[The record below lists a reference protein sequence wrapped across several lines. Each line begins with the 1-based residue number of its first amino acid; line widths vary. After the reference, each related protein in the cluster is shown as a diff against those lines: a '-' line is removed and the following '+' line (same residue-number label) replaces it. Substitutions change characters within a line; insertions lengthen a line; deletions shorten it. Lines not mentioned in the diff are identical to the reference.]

1 MLLSR
6 LTLPATLVTCVL
18 LATPALAAP
27 AQVLSATY
35 TVPTPP
41 TALVQSGSLPV
52 SITLQNVGNESWNI
66 AGANP
71 VNLSYHWYD
80 AAGNAVMWDGPRTKL
95 TSDVV
100 AGATHTIT
108 ATVAAPPSPG
118 AYRLN
123 FALVKEGVAWFPQS
137 PTYAVQIASAT
148 TSATYTVATPPT
160 TIPAGANAQI
170 AVALTNTGNQIW
182 NTAGANP
189 VNLSLHW
196 YDASGNTVLW
206 DGPRTK
212 LLTPVEPTASATVT
226 AVVTAPPT
234 PGAYLLRFALVKEG
248 VAWFAPSNPLPI
260 TALAGFVATVTPPT
274 LPAFIAGGTYDV
286 PVALKNTGAAAWNA
300 TGPNLVDVS
309 YHWSD
314 GAGNTVIWDGT
325 RTPLAANVEPGATA
339 NVTLKIGTP
348 RSPGT
353 YMLTIDLVR
362 EGVGWFASLGGAT
375 APYRVP
381 AVVAALHYAAA
392 FGALSPMTAY
402 WAETKTLAVKLTNN
416 GNIPWSFAGA
426 NPVNLS
432 YHILDSAGRAVVWDG
447 ARTSI
452 GADVL
457 PGASK
462 DLSFTFVTPGQ
473 SGGYTLVVDLVREG
487 IGWFEGA
494 DSQPARV
501 PLSVTS
507 GFSAGYAATTT
518 PGQVTIGAQLVLA
531 TTVVNYG
538 PRAWSATGA
547 NKVSLSY
554 HITTAAGETVVWD
567 GARGQLPSD
576 VPPFSQVTVPINVT
590 VPQGVGDYVL
600 SWDMVLKGVAWFSS
614 TGVVTKREPFAVVS
628 GVVFYGSGFGHGLG
642 MSQYGAQGWATGVTG
657 LTLNAE
663 QIVQKYYP
671 GTTFQFVDAARS
683 QVRVLLSQPSS
694 TARYRCGDNRFFSG
708 ATGNV
713 MSDGGFRVLDE
724 LSGNAEIGRAGP
736 KQQWQFVA
744 KSGGVEVWDNSGTPR
759 LVRIAASVAVVPLDP
774 NQPLGFIEKGIYRG
788 NFRFTSLG
796 GTLRVINVA
805 TWDDYLRGVVPLEMP
820 TSWHPEALKAQA
832 YAARSYA
839 YNSQK
844 GSTSDYD
851 VSDDQSDQCYGGS
864 RVEVASS
871 NAAVMATAGKLITFN
886 NAAIRAYFA
895 SSNGGYTL
903 PYGCFGN
910 RVVRSG
916 SSWACSPDPN
926 QPFLGAV
933 PDPAD
938 RAVNSP
944 ANPRA
949 SWTVTFT
956 GTEIR
961 NAVIR
966 CNGTDIGALQAVDL
980 SNRSVPVVGHVV
992 SVRLIGSFGS
1002 VDLQAESFLK
1012 TCLALRST
1020 MVRLQPF

>member
-1 MLLSR
+1 MR
-6 LTLPATLVTCVL
+6 LVRVFLPLVLTASL
-18 LATPALAAP
+18 FASPALAAP
-27 AQVLSATY
+27 TAVLAATY

-41 TALVQSGSLPV
+41 TALVQGASAPV
-52 SITLQNVGNESWNI
+52 SVTLQNTGNEAWNA
-66 AGANP
+66 AGTNP
-71 VNLSYHWYD
+71 VKLSYHWYD
-80 AAGNAVMWDGPRTKL
+80 AAGNAVVWEGARTVL
-95 TSDVV
+95 
-100 AGATHTIT
+100 ATD
-108 ATVAAPPSPG
+108 VAAGGNHTLAATIAAPATAGS
-118 AYRLN
+118 YRLN

-137 PTYAVQIASAT
+137 PTFAVQIAAAA
-148 TSATYTVATPPT
+148 TSATYSVATPPT

-170 AVALTNTGNQIW
+170 AVALTNTGNQTW
-182 NTAGANP
+182 NTTGANP

-196 YDASGNTVLW
+196 YDAAGNTILW

-212 LLTPVEPTASATVT
+212 LDAAIDPTTSRTIT
-226 AVVTAPPT
+226 TTVTAPPT
-234 PGAYLLRFALVKEG
+234 PGAYLLRFALVREG
-248 VAWFAPSNPLPI
+248 VSWVPPSNPLPI
-260 TALAGFVATVTPPT
+260 TALAGLVAAVTPPT
-274 LPAFIAGGTYDV
+274 LPSFIAGGTYDV
-286 PVALKNTGAAAWNA
+286 PVVLKNTGAATWNA

-314 GAGNTVIWDGT
+314 AAGNTVIWDGT
-325 RTPLAANVEPGATA
+325 RTPLAANVEPGASA
-339 NVTLKIGTP
+339 NVTLKVGTP
-348 RSPGT
+348 PGPGT
-353 YMLTIDLVR
+353 YTLTIDPVR
-362 EGVGWFASLGGAT
+362 EGVGWFASLGS

-381 AVVAALHYAAA
+381 ATVGALRYAAA
-392 FGALSPMTAY
+392 FGAMSPMSAY
-402 WAETKTLAVKLTNN
+402 WAETKTLAVALTNN
-416 GNIPWSFAGA
+416 GNIPWNAAGA

-432 YHILDSAGRAVVWDG
+432 YHILDAAGRAVVWDG
-447 ARTSI
+447 ARTPL
-452 GADVL
+452 GGDVL

-462 DLSFTFVTPGQ
+462 NLNITFSVPGA
-473 SGGYTLVVDLVREG
+473 SGSYTLVVDLVREG
-487 IGWFEGA
+487 IGWFEGTG
-494 DSQPARV
+494 SPPARV
-501 PLSVTS
+501 PLSVSS
-507 GFSAGYAATTT
+507 GLNAGYLATTT
-518 PGQVTIGAQLVLA
+518 PGQVTIGATVNLQ

-538 PRAWSATGA
+538 PRTLSASGP

-554 HITTAAGETVVWD
+554 HITTSAGEMVVWD
-567 GARGQLPSD
+567 GARGTLPND
-576 VPPFSQVTVPINVT
+576 VAPFTQVIVPITVP
-590 VPQGVGDYVL
+590 VPQGVGDYVI
-600 SWDMVLKGVAWFSS
+600 SWDLVLDGVAWFSS
-614 TGVVTKREPFAVVS
+614 TGVQMKREQFAVVS

-671 GTTFQFVDAARS
+671 GTTFQFVDASRP

-694 TARYRCGDNRFFSG
+694 TARYRCGDNRFFAGSSG
-708 ATGNV
+708 DV
-713 MSDGGFRVLDE
+713 SSDGGFRVLDE
-724 LSGNAEIGRAGP
+724 LSGNAEIGRAGS

-744 KSGGVEVWDNSGTPR
+744 KSAGVEVWDNSGAAPR
-759 LVRIAASVAVVPLDP
+759 LVRIAASVAVIPLDP
-774 NQPLGFIEKGIYRG
+774 NQPLGFAQKGIYRG

-805 TWDDYLRGVVPLEMP
+805 TWDDYVRGVIPLEMP
-820 TSWHPEALKAQA
+820 TTWHPEALKAQA
-832 YAARSYA
+832 LAARSYA
-839 YNSQK
+839 YNSYK
-844 GSTSDYD
+844 DGSADYD

-871 NAAVMATAGKLITFN
+871 NAAVTATANKLITYN
-886 NAAIRAYFA
+886 NAAVRAYFA

-903 PYGCFGN
+903 PYGCFGT

-916 SSWACSPDPN
+916 STWVCTPDPS

-938 RAVNSP
+938 RAVASP

-966 CNGTDIGALQAVDL
+966 CNGTDIGVLQAVDL
-980 SNRSVPVVGHVV
+980 SNRSVPEVGQVI

-1002 VDLQAESFLK
+1002 VDLRAEAFLR
-1012 TCLALRST
+1012 TCLVLRST

>member
-1 MLLSR
+1 VIVQG
-6 LTLPATLVTCVL
+6 AT
-18 LATPALAAP
+18 
-27 AQVLSATY
+27 AQ
-35 TVPTPP
+35 
-41 TALVQSGSLPV
+41 V
-52 SITLQNVGNESWNI
+52 SITLQNVGNEPWTI
-66 AGANP
+66 AGTNP

-80 AAGNAVMWDGPRTKL
+80 AAGAAVLWDGPRTKL
-95 TSDVV
+95 LSDVV
-100 AGATHTIT
+100 VGATHTIT
-108 ATVAAPPSPG
+108 AVVAAPTTPG
-118 AYRLN
+118 TYRLN

-137 PTYAVQIASAT
+137 ATFTVQISSAT
-148 TSATYTVATPPT
+148 TSATYAVATPPT

-170 AVALTNTGNQIW
+170 AVALTNTGNQTW
-182 NTAGANP
+182 NIAGANP

-196 YDASGNTVLW
+196 YDAGGQTILW

-212 LLTPVEPTASATVT
+212 LDAPVEPGASRTVTATVT
-226 AVVTAPPT
+226 APPV
-234 PGAYLLRFALVKEG
+234 PGAYLLRFAMVKEG
-248 VAWFAPSNPLPI
+248 VAWFAPGNPLPI
-260 TALAGFVATVTPPT
+260 TALAGFVATITPPT

-286 PVALKNTGAAAWNA
+286 PVVLKNTGAATWNA

-309 YHWSD
+309 YHWTD
-314 GAGNTVIWDGT
+314 AAGNTVIWDGT
-325 RTPLAANVEPGATA
+325 RTALAANVDPGATA
-339 NVTLKIGTP
+339 NVTLKVGTP
-348 RSPGT
+348 KDPGT
-353 YMLTIDLVR
+353 YTLAIDLVR
-362 EGVGWFASLGGAT
+362 EGVGWFASIGGV

-381 AVVAALHYAAA
+381 AVVAALRYAAA
-392 FGALSPMTAY
+392 FGAMSPMSTY

-416 GNIPWSFAGA
+416 GNIPWNAAGA

-432 YHILDSAGRAVVWDG
+432 YHILDAAGRAVVWDG
-447 ARTSI
+447 ARTPL
-452 GADVL
+452 GGDVA

-462 DLSFTFVTPGQ
+462 DLSITFTTPGQ
-473 SGGYTLVVDLVREG
+473 SGTYTLVVDLVREG

-494 DSQPARV
+494 GSPPARV

-507 GFSAGYAATTT
+507 GFSAGYAGTTT
-518 PGQVTIGAQLVLA
+518 PGQVTIGAQINLQ

-538 PRAWSATGA
+538 PRAWSASGP

-554 HITTAAGETVVWD
+554 HIITPSGDTVVWD
-567 GARGQLPSD
+567 GARGALPSD
-576 VPPFSQVTVPINVT
+576 VPPFSQATIPITVS

-600 SWDMVLKGVAWFSS
+600 AWDMVLEGVAWFSS
-614 TGVVTKREPFAVVS
+614 TGVVMKREPFTVVS

-642 MSQYGAQGWATGVTG
+642 MSQYGANGWATGATG
-657 LTLNAE
+657 LTLTAE

-671 GTTFQFVDAARS
+671 GTTFQFVDASRPT
-683 QVRVLLSQPSS
+683 VRVLLSQPSS
-694 TARYRCGDNRFFSG
+694 TSRYRCGDNRFFAG
-708 ATGNV
+708 AAGNV
-713 MSDGGFRVLDE
+713 SSDGGFRVLDE
-724 LSGNAEIGRAGP
+724 QSGNAEIGRAGP

-744 KSGGVEVWDNSGTPR
+744 QSGGVEVWDNSGAPR
-759 LVRIAASVAVVPLDP
+759 LVRIVPSAAVVPLDP
-774 NQPLGFIEKGIYRG
+774 NQPLGFLEKGIYRG

-796 GTLRVINVA
+796 GTLRAINVA

-839 YNSQK
+839 YNSYK
-844 GSTSDYD
+844 GGSTDYD

-871 NAAVMATAGKLITFN
+871 NAAVTATAGRLITFN

-916 SSWACSPDPN
+916 STWVCTPDPN

-938 RAVNSP
+938 RAVTSP

-956 GTEIR
+956 GSEIR
-961 NAVIR
+961 NAVLR
-966 CNGTDIGALQAVDL
+966 CNGTDIGTLQAVDL
-980 SNRSVPVVGHVV
+980 SNRSVPVVGHVI
-992 SVRLIGSFGS
+992 SVRLIGSFNS
-1002 VDLQAESFLK
+1002 VDLQGEQFLK

-1020 MVRLQPF
+1020 MVRLSPF

>member
-1 MLLSR
+1 
-6 LTLPATLVTCVL
+6 
-18 LATPALAAP
+18 
-27 AQVLSATY
+27 
-35 TVPTPP
+35 
-41 TALVQSGSLPV
+41 
-52 SITLQNVGNESWNI
+52 
-66 AGANP
+66 
-71 VNLSYHWYD
+71 VNL
-80 AAGNAVMWDGPRTKL
+80 A
-95 TSDVV
+95 
-100 AGATHTIT
+100 
-108 ATVAAPPSPG
+108 
-118 AYRLN
+118 
-123 FALVKEGVAWFPQS
+123 
-137 PTYAVQIASAT
+137 
-148 TSATYTVATPPT
+148 
-160 TIPAGANAQI
+160 
-170 AVALTNTGNQIW
+170 
-182 NTAGANP
+182 
-189 VNLSLHW
+189 LHW
-196 YDASGNTVLW
+196 YDAGGNTVLW

-212 LLTPVEPTASATVT
+212 LETPVEPTASRTITATVT
-226 AVVTAPPT
+226 APPS
-234 PGAYLLRFALVKEG
+234 PGAYLLRFAMVKEG
-248 VAWFAPSNPLPI
+248 VAWFPPSNPLPI
-260 TALAGFVATVTPPT
+260 TALAGFIATVTPPT

-286 PVALKNTGAAAWNA
+286 PIVLKNSGAAAWNA
-300 TGPNLVDVS
+300 TGPNLVDLS

-314 GAGNTVIWDGT
+314 TAGKTVIWDGT
-325 RTPLAANVEPGATA
+325 RTPLVANVEPGATA
-339 NVTLKIGTP
+339 NVTLKLGTP
-348 RSPGT
+348 RDPGT
-353 YMLTIDLVR
+353 YFLTIDLVR
-362 EGVGWFASLGGAT
+362 EGVGWFGGLPGGA

-381 AVVAALHYAAA
+381 ATVAALHYAAA
-392 FGALSPMTAY
+392 IGGVSPMSGY

-416 GNIPWSFAGA
+416 GNIPWNFAGA

-447 ARTSI
+447 PRTSL

-462 DLSFTFVTPGQ
+462 DLSVTLVVPGQ
-473 SGGYTLVVDLVREG
+473 TGSYMLVVDLVREG
-487 IGWFEGA
+487 IGWFEGP

-501 PLSVTS
+501 PLTVTS
-507 GFSAGYAATTT
+507 GLNAGYLATTT
-518 PGQVTIGAQLVLA
+518 PGQVTIGAALNLQ

-538 PRAWSATGA
+538 PRTLSAGGT

-554 HITTAAGETVVWD
+554 HITNSDGEMVIWD
-567 GARGQLPSD
+567 GARGVLPND
-576 VPPFSQVTVPINVT
+576 VAPFTQVVVPIAVA
-590 VPQGVGDYVL
+590 VPQGVGDYVIT
-600 SWDMVLKGVAWFSS
+600 WDLVLEGVAWFSS
-614 TGVVTKREPFAVVS
+614 TGVVMKREGFAVVS

-642 MSQYGAQGWATGVTG
+642 MSQYGAQGWATGATG

-671 GTTFQFVDAARS
+671 GTTFQFVDATRP

-694 TARYRCGDNRFFSG
+694 TTRYRCGDNRFFAG

-713 MSDGGFRVLDE
+713 SSDLGFRVLDE

-744 KSGGVEVWDNSGTPR
+744 KPGGVEVWDNSSTPR
-759 LVRIAASVAVVPLDP
+759 LVRIVASVVVAPLDP
-774 NQPLGFIEKGIYRG
+774 NQPLGFAEKGIYRG
-788 NFRFTSLG
+788 NIRFTSLG
-796 GTLRVINVA
+796 GTLRAINVV

-839 YNSQK
+839 YNSAK
-844 GSTSDYD
+844 GSSSDYD

-871 NAAVMATAGKLITFN
+871 NAAVIATAGKLITFN
-886 NAAIRAYFA
+886 NAAVRAYFA

-916 SSWACSPDPN
+916 SSWVCTPDPN

-933 PDPAD
+933 ADPAD

-961 NAVIR
+961 NAVMR

-980 SNRSVPVVGHVV
+980 SNRSMPVVGHVI
-992 SVRLIGSFGS
+992 SVRLIGSLNS
-1002 VDLQAESFLK
+1002 VDLQAEQFLR
-1012 TCLALRST
+1012 TCLSLRST
-1020 MVRLQPF
+1020 MVRLQLF